1 METGISVQHGV
12 VLNVGSSAYA
22 NGLDIAAHDRIE
34 PDARVIP
41 DFDIPG
47 DYGTMR
53 PNSSF
58 HSVSEFCYRPGVRQ
72 DQAFA
77 TWRGTSMMMA
87 SPWPPPEQM
96 AARPRPPPRRPSS

>member
-1 METGISVQHGV
+1 MQHGV

-47 DYGTMR
+47 DYGT
-53 PNSSF
+53 
-58 HSVSEFCYRPGVRQ
+58 
-72 DQAFA
+72 
-77 TWRGTSMMMA
+77 
-87 SPWPPPEQM
+87 
-96 AARPRPPPRRPSS
+96 AAK